1 MKKRTTTSGYV
12 LENPISLIVDK
23 PREDWTRA
31 DLIRVIEEK
40 QIERI
45 AFHYTGL
52 DGQLK
57 ELRLPLNDRKQAE
70 LILGEGERVDGSSL
84 FKGLVDV
91 ALSDLYVVPVYRSAF
106 LSPFD
111 EGTLDVMCRYLTP
124 DGNLA
129 PFALENVLHKAH

>member
-1 MKKRTTTSGYV
+1 MKKRTNAPEYR
-12 LENPISLIVDK
+12 LENPISLILDK

-31 DLIRVIEEK
+31 DLVRVIEEK

-57 ELRLPLNDRKQAE
+57 ELRLPVVDRKQAE

-84 FKGLVDV
+84 FKGNGGCGLVGS
-91 ALSDLYVVPVYRSAF
+91 LCGSGIQERF
-106 LSPFD
+106 LES
-111 EGTLDVMCRYLTP
+111 L
-124 DGNLA
+124 
-129 PFALENVLHKAH
+129 

>member
-45 AFHYTGL
+45 AFYYTGL

-84 FKGLVDV
+84 FKG
-91 ALSDLYVVPVYRSAF
+91 
-106 LSPFD
+106 
-111 EGTLDVMCRYLTP
+111 
-124 DGNLA
+124 
-129 PFALENVLHKAH
+129 